1 MNTIVLFL
9 LKSIAVSGILTTWYW
24 LALRDKRLHNYNRF
38 FLLFTL
44 YASIQLPLLNIQL
57 FTVDKAASPLLS
69 SANVL
74 LHAVTDDG
82 GNTQQ
87 AIVQTATTHIDWEF
101 VITAIAMTISAVLLA
116 ILLIRIVLII
126 NLRRKYR
133 RSIEEGV
140 ELIHTD
146 LSKAPFSFM
155 SSLFWRDDIS
165 PDSENGRLILLHEL
179 THIRQKH
186 TYDKLACQVLTCI
199 FWMNP
204 FYWLIQ
210 KELSMVHEF
219 IADDAALVKGT
230 EVQHTD
236 SATEAFARMLLQTHN
251 HGSYITPEHQ
261 FFSSPVKRRLTMLQT
276 NKSASY
282 SRLRRLGVLPLV
294 AGSILLFSFSMR
306 GQRKPVAEKADK
318 KIVLVVDAGHGGMD
332 LGTTSGFLE
341 EKDLNL
347 KVCKRISE
355 LAPEYNVEVH
365 QVRDKDEY
373 VSLADR
379 VKISDKLHPDYFISI
394 HVNNG
399 HGKNADTG
407 TFEIAINA
415 RNNKAAESRKLADA
429 VYRNILRP
437 GWEQGYA
444 PAEKSLFVLRD
455 NKAPAILIEL
465 GDIKNKTQMAQLN
478 DNTKLDEL
486 CDAILKGVVEAHKN

>member
-1 MNTIVLFL
+1 MNTILLFL
-9 LKSIAVSGILTTWYW
+9 LKSVAVSGILTAWYW

-57 FTVDKAASPLLS
+57 FTVNKASSPLLS
-69 SANVL
+69 SANIL
-74 LHAVTDDG
+74 LHTLTDDG
-82 GNTQQ
+82 GNAQQ
-87 AIVQTATTHIDWEF
+87 AIVQTAIVDIDWEF
-101 VITAIAMTISAVLLA
+101 IITAIAMTISAVLLA
-116 ILLIRIVLII
+116 TLLIRIIMII
-126 NLRRKYR
+126 NLRRKYTR
-133 RSIEEGV
+133 TIEEGV

-179 THIRQKH
+179 AHIRQKH
-186 TYDKLACQVLTCI
+186 TYDKLACQVLTCV

-204 FYWLIQ
+204 FYWLLQ

-219 IADDAALVKGT
+219 IADDAALGKDT
-230 EVQHTD
+230 ALQNTD

-276 NKSASY
+276 NKSTSY

-294 AGSILLFSFSMR
+294 TGSILLFSFGMR
-306 GQRKPVAEKADK
+306 GERKPVAEKADK
-318 KIVLVVDAGHGGMD
+318 KIVLVVDAGHGGND
-332 LGTTSGFLE
+332 LGTTLGELR

-347 KVCKRISE
+347 KVSKRIGE

-365 QVRDKDEY
+365 MTRDMDAS

-394 HVNNG
+394 HVNNAKG
-399 HGKNADTG
+399 SEANKG
-407 TFEIAINA
+407 TFEIAV
-415 RNNKAAESRKLADA
+415 NNKNSAAEESKQLAYA
-429 VYRNILRP
+429 IYHNILRP
-437 GWEQGYA
+437 GWEQGTTA
-444 PAEKSLFVLRD
+444 TEKSLYVLRD
-455 NKAPAILIEL
+455 NTAPAILIEL

-486 CDAILKGVVEAHKN
+486 CDAILKGVVEAHKR